1 MTARI
6 TSSELE
12 RIRLC
17 VNPVKPSTRAEQA
30 RQARKQRGDARVST
44 WGNTL
49 DAIRVQKDQARKR
62 REERIEAERQAVD
75 RKEAEIQKQKRMDA
89 IERANMLLYEQTD
102 KMKMLRSAQLFSD
115 VMQDRAYQVQEQ
127 KMMQEMEKVRDDRF
141 LAIQNALVAEGDAKE
156 REESRKREEKNQL
169 MAKQQQEQLQEFKQA
184 YIDRLLLEKR
194 EGELIKIK
202 VADDMVKQKEEE
214 ARRKREAIQAALD
227 TKIANQQL
235 EELRSEQAKEEAKIE
250 AKRKAEA
257 AYKEHQAARTKK
269 QKALRFAEKQR
280 LKQAMIDRA
289 TEQLKQLKL
298 ANDNREEKQA
308 AEARAAED
316 AELER
321 RRQRRERQQE
331 AIDRSRAMQL
341 EMRRRRK
348 QKDAEA
354 NQMMAQHWRERNEQ
368 VEEEEK
374 AEEMERLARNIKVR
388 QHLER
393 QMAQQR
399 RGKMEERAAR
409 LLADQ
414 ETMNMLGEEDK
425 RFMRLAEAELQEAE
439 AEGKN
444 TVPIRKAMLAKDK
457 TMMPVGGIRV

>member
-1 MTARI
+1 M
-6 TSSELE
+6 
-12 RIRLC
+12 
-17 VNPVKPSTRAEQA
+17 
-30 RQARKQRGDARVST
+30 ST

-75 RKEAEIQKQKRMDA
+75 RKEAEIQKQKRMGA

>member
-75 RKEAEIQKQKRMDA
+75 RKEAEIQKQKRMGA

-348 QKDAEA
+348 Q
-354 NQMMAQHWRERNEQ
+354 R
-368 VEEEEK
+368 
-374 AEEMERLARNIKVR
+374 
-388 QHLER
+388 
-393 QMAQQR
+393 
-399 RGKMEERAAR
+399 
-409 LLADQ
+409 
-414 ETMNMLGEEDK
+414 
-425 RFMRLAEAELQEAE
+425 
-439 AEGKN
+439 
-444 TVPIRKAMLAKDK
+444 
-457 TMMPVGGIRV
+457 

>member
-75 RKEAEIQKQKRMDA
+75 RKEAEIQKQKRMGA